1 MQTYRSRSSQIWGWI
16 AIGLGAA
23 IALASLTV
31 ADLARPS
38 VGLGLGV
45 ALAASGVAIYLRPS
59 IGIGADAVELRNVVT
74 TVTVPFTRLDSIE
87 TRWSLE
93 LVGDDGKRAGAMGAP
108 TKTSRQRHAEKSAG
122 EVPET
127 VEVVKGAWDA
137 WRRGGGTSSAVD
149 GPSFTTRPDP
159 VGIAWVI
166 VAVAGA
172 VVGLFL

>member
-16 AIGLGAA
+16 AVGLGAA
-23 IALASLTV
+23 MALASV
-31 ADLARPS
+31 AVPDLARPS

-59 IGIGADAVELRNVVT
+59 IGIGADAIELRNVTT
-74 TVTVPFTRLDSIE
+74 TVTVPFERLDSIE

-93 LVGDDGKRAGAMGAP
+93 LVGDDGKRAGSMGAP
-108 TKTSRQRHAEKSAG
+108 TRTSRQRHAEKSKG

-137 WRRGGGTSSAVD
+137 WRREGGTPSPGD
-149 GPSFTTRPDP
+149 GPAFTKRPDP
-159 VGIAWVI
+159 IGILW
-166 VAVAGA
+166 VAVAAAGA
-172 VVGLFL
+172 ALGLFL